1 MLNKGRKKQIMKQF
15 DKIVI
20 KNLYKSFGEIE
31 VLKDFNLTIQ
41 RGEFVTLLGP
51 SGCGKS
57 TMLNCIAGL
66 IPITKG
72 EIYIG
77 EECIDNGRNIHI
89 PAEMRGFG
97 MVFQNYA
104 LFPHLNVFKNISF
117 GLELKH
123 LDKKEIEQ
131 KVKEALRLVHLEGFE
146 NKYPLQLSGGQQQ
159 RVAIAR
165 AIVTE
170 PRLLL
175 LDEPLSNLDAKL
187 RLEMRQELKLL
198 HKRLQISTIYVTHDQ
213 SEALALSDKIVVMK
227 HGVIQQIGTPEEV
240 YANPSNVFVADF
252 MGYRNI
258 WEGIFEG
265 WEQNEGSIKMAVNVN
280 GIKLFAKNDLIKG
293 NEVKFTTLKDN
304 VGKRVAVAIR
314 PENIKLIYGEENYA
328 NNIIDVRISTTEYL
342 GEKLYIS
349 GIISNGENI
358 KINLSDK
365 LEIGSQIKV
374 YLPEESILVF
384 PIKGSLKDELQ

>member
-1 MLNKGRKKQIMKQF
+1 MKQF
-15 DKIVI
+15 EKLVI

-31 VLKDFNLTIQ
+31 VLKDFNLTIK
-41 RGEFVTLLGP
+41 RGEFVTFLGP
-51 SGCGKS
+51 SGCGK
-57 TMLNCIAGL
+57 TTALNCIAGL

-72 EIYIG
+72 EIYID
-77 EECIDNGRNIHI
+77 EECIDNGRDIRV
-89 PAEMRGFG
+89 PPEKRGFG

-117 GLELKH
+117 GLELKR

-131 KVKEALRLVHLEGFE
+131 KVKNALRLVHLEGFE
-146 NKYPLQLSGGQQQ
+146 NKYPAQLSGGQQQ

-165 AIVTE
+165 AIVME

-240 YANPSNVFVADF
+240 YSNPANVFVADF

-258 WEGIFEG
+258 WEGIFEN
-265 WEQNEGSIKMAVNVN
+265 WEQNENSIKIAVNVN
-280 GIKLFAKNDLIKG
+280 GIKLFVKTNVTKE
-293 NEVKFTTLKDN
+293 NEVKITTLKN
-304 VGKRVAVAIR
+304 HVEKQVAVAIR
-314 PENIKLIYGEENYA
+314 PEHIKVVYSEESYI
-328 NNIIDVRISTTEYL
+328 NNMLDVKISTAEYL
-342 GEKLYIS
+342 GEKLHIS
-349 GIISNGENI
+349 GTISNGENI
-358 KINLSDK
+358 EITLHGK
-365 LEIGSQIKV
+365 LEINSHIKV
-374 YLPEESILVF
+374 YLPEKNILIF
-384 PIKGSLKDELQ
+384 PIEGSLKDELQ